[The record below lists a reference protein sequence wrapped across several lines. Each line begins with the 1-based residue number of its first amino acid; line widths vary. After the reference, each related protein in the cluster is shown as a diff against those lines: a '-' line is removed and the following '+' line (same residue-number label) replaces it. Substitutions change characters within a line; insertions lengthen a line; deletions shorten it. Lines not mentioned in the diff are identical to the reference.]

1 MPMDGV
7 MLGYVVRELHDT
19 LMDGRVDRVIQPER
33 DEIHLL
39 IRAKGQNHRLVLSA
53 SANAA
58 RIHLSAH
65 SKTGPMEPPMFC
77 MLLRKYLTSGRVQG
91 VRRIAGDRIAEID
104 IQALSELGDPV
115 TRTLVIEIMG
125 RHSNIILRSGTGT
138 IIDAARHIGEDISR
152 VRQVLPGLPYAYPP
166 SQGKLNPE
174 TAAQADIAQRLTE
187 TGGKLDKAVGAILAG
202 FSPQAAREACA
213 RMGYDGASLV
223 QELDVGEVSARLH
236 DYLAAMPDMGPC
248 VTLHSEGGSPTDV
261 YPFYPLH
268 LEPQHYTEHPQGPSA
283 ALDAFFYE
291 RDRRERMNQRASS
304 LAHTLKNHIERCEK
318 KIAIQSEALEGAARM
333 EEYRQKGE
341 LIQANLYRLKK
352 GEPVARVENFY
363 DENYA
368 PVDIPMDVSLSP
380 AQNAQRY
387 FKLYQK
393 ARGARTLAAEQK
405 AKAEQELEY
414 LEQMEDDLR
423 KCADAAGL
431 AELRAMLEKS
441 GHVRAVASRVKQ
453 RREAPSQ
460 PMKFLSSDGIEI
472 EVGKNALQNERLTM
486 GAKGD
491 ETWLHAQ
498 KMPGSHV
505 IVHTTDAVPE
515 KTLEEAAMLAA
526 YYSKGVRSSLVP
538 IDVTLRRYIKKPG
551 GTPAGFVIYT
561 HQKTLYITPDEAAV
575 RRIRCVRE

>member
-7 MLGYVVRELHDT
+7 MLGFVARELDEK
-19 LMDGRVDRVIQPER
+19 LRDGRVDRVIQPER

-39 IRAKGQNHRLVLSA
+39 IRAQGVNHRLVLSA

-58 RIHLSAH
+58 RIHLSEHA
-65 SKTGPMEPPMFC
+65 KTGPMEPPMFC
-77 MLLRKYLTSGRVQG
+77 MLLRKYLGSGRVQA
-91 VRRIAGDRIAEID
+91 VRRIGGDRILEID
-104 IQALSELGDPV
+104 ISALSELGDPV

-125 RHSNIILRSGTGT
+125 RHSNIILRSDSGR

-152 VRQVLPGLPYAYPP
+152 VRQVLPGLPYSYPP
-166 SQGKLNPE
+166 AQGKLNPE
-174 TAAQADIAQRLTE
+174 TASADEIAMWLEQ
-187 TGGKLDKAVGAILAG
+187 TGGKLDKAVGSCIAG

-213 RMGYDGASLV
+213 RIG
-223 QELDVGEVSARLH
+223 LDTAALITEIDVSYAAKALH
-236 DYLAAMPDMGPC
+236 SYLSSMPAMGPSVLC
-248 VTLHSEGGSPTDV
+248 ISEDGTPTDV
-261 YPFYPLH
+261 YPFQQAHLPLARIQEYPA
-268 LEPQHYTEHPQGPSA
+268 GPSA
-283 ALDAFFYE
+283 ALDAYFYE
-291 RDRRERMNQRASS
+291 RDRRDRMNQRASS

-318 KIAIQSEALEGAARM
+318 KIAIQNEALAGAARM

-368 PVDIPMDVSLSP
+368 PIDIQMDVSLSP

-405 AKAEQELEY
+405 AKAEQELDY

-423 KCADAAGL
+423 KCTDAQGL
-431 AELRAMLEKS
+431 SELRAMLEKS
-441 GHVRAVASRVKQ
+441 GHVRQTVTKMKPRK
-453 RREAPSQ
+453 EAPSQ

-491 ETWLHAQ
+491 ELWLHAQ

-505 IVHTTDAVPE
+505 LVHSVDVPE
-515 KTLEEAAMLAA
+515 TTLMEAAMLAA
-526 YYSKGVRSSLVP
+526 YYSKGVRSAQVP
-538 IDVTLRRYIKKPG
+538 IDATLRRYIKKPG
-551 GTPAGFVIYT
+551 GTPARFVKYT
-561 HQKTLYITPDEAAV
+561 HQRTLYITPDEAAV
-575 RRIRCVRE
+575 KRIKCIKE

>member
-7 MLGYVVRELHDT
+7 MLGFVARELDAK
-19 LMDGRVDRVIQPER
+19 LKDGRVDRVVQPER

-39 IRAKGQNHRLVLSA
+39 IRAQGVNHRLVLSA

-58 RIHLSAH
+58 RVHLSQH

-77 MLLRKYLTSGRVQG
+77 MLLRKYLASGRVQQ
-91 VRRIAGDRIAEID
+91 VRRISGDRILEID
-104 IQALSELGDPV
+104 IQALSELGDQV
-115 TRTLVIEIMG
+115 VRTLVIEIMG
-125 RHSNIILRSGTGT
+125 RHSNIILRAADGR

-174 TAAQADIAQRLTE
+174 TAAPEEIASRLSQ
-187 TGGKLDKAVGAILAG
+187 TGGKLDKAIGSVIAG
-202 FSPQAAREACA
+202 FSPQASREACA
-213 RMGYDGASLV
+213 RIGFDAAALIDEIDVDYAAGALY
-223 QELDVGEVSARLH
+223 
-236 DYLAAMPDMGPC
+236 DYLQKMPMMGPC
-248 VTLHSEGGSPTDV
+248 VVNLTEDGMPSDI
-261 YPFYPLH
+261 YPFAQQHLPLALIKAYP
-268 LEPQHYTEHPQGPSA
+268 EGPSA
-283 ALDAFFYE
+283 ALDAYFYE
-291 RDRRERMNQRASS
+291 RDRRDRMNQRASS
-304 LAHTLKNHIERCEK
+304 MAHTLKNHIERCEK
-318 KIAIQSEALEGAARM
+318 KIAIQNEALASAARM

-352 GEPVARVENFY
+352 GEPIARVENFY
-363 DENYA
+363 SENYE
-368 PVDIPMDVSLSP
+368 PIDIPMDVSLSP

-405 AKAEQELEY
+405 AKAEQELDY

-423 KCADAAGL
+423 KCSDAAGL
-431 AELRAMLEKS
+431 AELRSMLEKS
-441 GHVRAVASRVKQ
+441 GHVRKPVTKMKPRK
-453 RREAPSQ
+453 EAPSQ
-460 PMKFLSSDGIEI
+460 PMKYLSCDGIEI

-505 IVHTTDAVPE
+505 IIHSTDVPE
-515 KTLEEAAMLAA
+515 STLWEAAMLAA
-526 YYSKGVRSSLVP
+526 YYSKGVRSAQVP
-538 IDVTLRRYIKKPG
+538 IDATLRRHIKKPG
-551 GTPAGFVIYT
+551 GTPTGFVTYT
-561 HQKTLYITPDEAAV
+561 HQRTLYITPDEAA
-575 RRIRCVRE
+575 IRKMKCIKE

>member
-7 MLGYVVRELHDT
+7 MLGFVARELDH
-19 LMDGRVDRVIQPER
+19 LLKDGRIDRVIQPER

-39 IRAKGQNHRLVLSA
+39 IRAQGANHRLVLSA
-53 SANAA
+53 APSAA

-77 MLLRKYLTSGRVQG
+77 MLLRKYIGSGRVQA
-91 VRRIAGDRIAEID
+91 VRRIAGDRILEID
-104 IQALSELGDPV
+104 IQALSDLGDQV
-115 TRTLVIEIMG
+115 LRTLVIEVMG
-125 RHSNIILRSGTGT
+125 RHSNIILRSSDGR

-174 TAAQADIAQRLTE
+174 TASPDEIMHRLSE
-187 TGGKLDKAVGAILAG
+187 TGGKLDKAIGSCIAG

-213 RMGYDGASLV
+213 RIGYETAALV
-223 QELDVGEVSARLH
+223 QELDAKTLSASLYA
-236 DYLAAMPDMGPC
+236 YLQEMPSLSPC
-248 VTLHSEGGSPTDV
+248 VVLTNEDGTPSDV
-261 YPFYPLH
+261 YPFPPMHLPFAQYSEYPA
-268 LEPQHYTEHPQGPSA
+268 GPSA

-291 RDRRERMNQRASS
+291 RDRRDRMNQRASS
-304 LAHTLKNHIERCEK
+304 LAHTIKNHIERCEK
-318 KIAIQSEALEGAARM
+318 KIAIQNEALEGAARM

-352 GEPVARVENFY
+352 GESVAQVENFY
-363 DENYA
+363 DENCA

-423 KCADAAGL
+423 KCTDAAGL
-431 AELRAMLEKS
+431 SELRAMLEKS
-441 GHVRAVASRVKQ
+441 GHVRAVASRIKQ
-453 RREAPSQ
+453 RKEAPSQ
-460 PMKFLSSDGIEI
+460 PMKFLSHDGIEI

-505 IVHTTDAVPE
+505 IIHTTDAVPDA
-515 KTLEEAAMLAA
+515 TLEEAAMLAA
-526 YYSKGVRSSLVP
+526 YYSKGVRSAQVP

-561 HQKTLYITPDEAAV
+561 HQRTLYITPDEASV
-575 RRIRCVRE
+575 RKIHCIRE

>member
-1 MPMDGV
+1 
-7 MLGYVVRELHDT
+7 
-19 LMDGRVDRVIQPER
+19 
-33 DEIHLL
+33 
-39 IRAKGQNHRLVLSA
+39 
-53 SANAA
+53 
-58 RIHLSAH
+58 
-65 SKTGPMEPPMFC
+65 MFC
-77 MLLRKYLTSGRVQG
+77 MLLRKYLGSGRVQA
-91 VRRIAGDRIAEID
+91 VRRIGGDRILEID
-104 IQALSELGDPV
+104 ISALSELGDPV

-125 RHSNIILRSGTGT
+125 RHSNIILRSDSGR

-152 VRQVLPGLPYAYPP
+152 VRQVLPGLPYSYPP
-166 SQGKLNPE
+166 AQGKLNPE
-174 TAAQADIAQRLTE
+174 TASADEIAMWLEQ
-187 TGGKLDKAVGAILAG
+187 TGGKLDKAVGSCIAG

-213 RMGYDGASLV
+213 RIG
-223 QELDVGEVSARLH
+223 LDTAALITEIDVSYAAKALH
-236 DYLAAMPDMGPC
+236 SYLSSMPAMGPSVLC
-248 VTLHSEGGSPTDV
+248 ISEDGTPTDV
-261 YPFYPLH
+261 YPFQQAHLPLARIQEYPA
-268 LEPQHYTEHPQGPSA
+268 GPSA
-283 ALDAFFYE
+283 ALDAYFYE
-291 RDRRERMNQRASS
+291 RDRRDRMNQRASS

-318 KIAIQSEALEGAARM
+318 KIAIQNEALAGAARM

-368 PVDIPMDVSLSP
+368 PIDIQMDVSLSP

-405 AKAEQELEY
+405 AKAEQELDY

-423 KCADAAGL
+423 KCTDAQGL
-431 AELRAMLEKS
+431 SELRAMLEKS
-441 GHVRAVASRVKQ
+441 GHVRQTVTKMKPRK
-453 RREAPSQ
+453 EAPSQ

-491 ETWLHAQ
+491 ELWLHAQ

-505 IVHTTDAVPE
+505 LVNSVDVPE
-515 KTLEEAAMLAA
+515 TTLIEAAMLAA
-526 YYSKGVRSSLVP
+526 YYSKGVRSAQVP
-538 IDVTLRRYIKKPG
+538 IDATLRRYIKKPG

-561 HQKTLYITPDEAAV
+561 HQRTLYITPDEAAV
-575 RRIRCVRE
+575 KRIKCIKE

>member
-7 MLGYVVRELHDT
+7 MLGFVARELNSK
-19 LMDGRVDRVIQPER
+19 LRDGRVDRVIQPER

-39 IRAKGQNHRLVLSA
+39 IRAQGINHRLVLSA

-58 RIHLSAH
+58 RVHLSEHA
-65 SKTGPMEPPMFC
+65 KTGPMEPPMFC
-77 MLLRKYLTSGRVQG
+77 MLLRKYLGSGRVQE
-91 VRRIAGDRIAEID
+91 VRRIAGDRILEID
-104 IQALSELGDPV
+104 ISALSELGDPI

-125 RHSNIILRSGTGT
+125 RHSNIILRAADGR
-138 IIDAARHIGEDISR
+138 IVDAARHIGEDISR
-152 VRQVLPGLPYAYPP
+152 VRQVQPGLPYAYPP

-174 TAAQADIAQRLTE
+174 TASADEIAQRLAE
-187 TGGKLDKAVGAILAG
+187 TGGKLDKAISAALAG

-213 RMGYDGASLV
+213 RIGFDTAVLIQEIDV
-223 QELDVGEVSARLH
+223 QAAGKALH
-236 DYLAAMPDMGPC
+236 DYLQSMPAMGPC
-248 VTLHSEGGSPTDV
+248 VVNLTDDGAPSDI
-261 YPFYPLH
+261 YPFQQLH
-268 LEPQHYTEHPQGPSA
+268 LPLTRVQEYDGPSA
-283 ALDAFFYE
+283 ALDAYFYE
-291 RDRRERMNQRASS
+291 RDRRDRMSQRASS

-318 KIAIQSEALEGAARM
+318 KIAIQNEALAGAARM

-352 GEPVARVENFY
+352 GEAVACVENFY
-363 DENYA
+363 TEDCA
-368 PVDIPMDVSLSP
+368 PIEIPMDVSLSP

-405 AKAEQELEY
+405 AKAEQELDY

-423 KCADAAGL
+423 KCTDAQGL
-431 AELRAMLEKS
+431 SELRSMLEKS
-441 GHVRAVASRVKQ
+441 GHVRAVHSKMKP

-460 PMKFLSSDGIEI
+460 PMKFLSCDGIEI

-505 IVHTTDAVPE
+505 LIHSTDVPE
-515 KTLEEAAMLAA
+515 TTLMEAAMLAA
-526 YYSKGVRSSLVP
+526 YYSKGVRSAQVP
-538 IDVTLRRYIKKPG
+538 IDTTLRRYIKKPG

-561 HQKTLYITPDEAAV
+561 HQRTLYITPDEAAV
-575 RRIRCVRE
+575 KKIKCIRE

>member
-7 MLGYVVRELHDT
+7 MLGFVARELDAK
-19 LMDGRVDRVIQPER
+19 LKDGRIDRVIQPER

-39 IRAKGQNHRLVLSA
+39 IRAQGANHRLVLSA

-58 RIHLSAH
+58 RIHLSEHA
-65 SKTGPMEPPMFC
+65 KTGPMEPPMFC
-77 MLLRKYLTSGRVQG
+77 MLLRKYLGSGRVQA
-91 VRRIAGDRIAEID
+91 VRRIAGDRILEIE
-104 IQALSELGDPV
+104 IQALSEMGDTV
-115 TRTLVIEIMG
+115 TRTLTIEIMG
-125 RHSNIILRSGTGT
+125 RHSNIILRGGDNR

-152 VRQVLPGLPYAYPP
+152 VRQVLPGLPYSYPP

-174 TAAQADIAQRLTE
+174 TASAQEIAARLGE
-187 TGGKLDKAVGAILAG
+187 TGGKLDKAISASIAG
-202 FSPQAAREACA
+202 FSPQAAREAAA
-213 RMGYDGASLV
+213 RIGFGASALV
-223 QELDVGEVSARLH
+223 QELDCEQLGQAVY
-236 DYLAAMPDMGPC
+236 DYLAQMPSLSPC
-248 VTLHSEGGSPTDV
+248 VILLSEDGAPADV
-261 YPFYPLH
+261 YPFAQAHLPLAQYDEYP
-268 LEPQHYTEHPQGPSA
+268 GASA
-283 ALDAFFYE
+283 ALDAYFYE
-291 RDRRERMNQRASS
+291 RDRRDRMNQKASS

-318 KIAIQSEALEGAARM
+318 KIAIQDEALAGAARM

-352 GEPVARVENFY
+352 GEPIAHVENFY
-363 DENYA
+363 SEA
-368 PVDIPMDVSLSP
+368 CEPIEIPMDVSLSP

-423 KCADAAGL
+423 KCTDAAGL
-431 AELRAMLEKS
+431 AELRAMLEQS
-441 GHVRAVASRVKQ
+441 GHVRHTVSRVKQ
-453 RREAPSQ
+453 RKEAPSQ
-460 PMKFLSSDGIEI
+460 PMKFLSCDGIEI

-491 ETWLHAQ
+491 ELWLHAQ

-505 IVHTTDAVPE
+505 IVHSASVPE
-515 KTLEEAAMLAA
+515 STIEEAAMLAA
-526 YYSKGVRSSLVP
+526 YYSKGVRSAQVP
-538 IDVTLRRYIKKPG
+538 IDATLRRYIKKPG

-561 HQKTLYITPDEAAV
+561 HQKTLYITPDESAV
-575 RRIRCVRE
+575 RRIKCIRE